1 MSKKIKLLFLSLLVL
16 GACLGSLK
24 LSAEPDF
31 DRGIYLTYNTVAFLP
46 KKLEALIALS
56 EKNNINTF
64 VIDYTRDTNAF
75 ETNIQKVNSSKVR
88 WIARI
93 VIFQDGAT
101 WDWVNKGDYRDRVAL
116 MKKAVAL
123 GAKGI
128 QLDYIRFQDAGGPST
143 KKSQKIY
150 EIVKYYREET
160 AKLGVS
166 LQMDVFGATAYNK
179 VHNIIGQDLGLLQS
193 ELDTV
198 CPMLYPSHFY
208 KEPNRMSNPYETYKE
223 GIIRMKSY
231 LDGRVRIVPY
241 IQGFDMKLA
250 ISGKNLKEYMRDQM
264 KACHENGAHG
274 WYVWNANND
283 YRDLF
288 ELLESDRDL

>member
-1 MSKKIKLLFLSLLVL
+1 MPKKINFLFLAFFMLCSVI
-16 GACLGSLK
+16 GAPSVF
-24 LSAEPDF
+24 ADPDF
-31 DRGIYLTYNTVAFLP
+31 DRGIYLTYNTVAFVP
-46 KKLEALIALS
+46 KKLDALINLS
-56 EKNNINTF
+56 EKYNLNTF
-64 VIDYTRDTNAF
+64 VIDYTRDSYAF
-75 ETNIQKVNSSKVR
+75 ETNIQKVNNSKIR
-88 WIARI
+88 WVARI

-101 WDWVNKGDYRDRVAL
+101 WDWVKKGDYKDRVNL

-128 QLDYIRFQDAGGPST
+128 QLDYIRFQDAGGPSSA
-143 KKSQKIY
+143 KSKQIY

-179 VHNIIGQDLGLLQS
+179 VHNVIGQDLGLLQT
-193 ELDTV
+193 ELDAV

-208 KEPNRMSNPYETYKE
+208 KEPNRMANPYETYKE
-223 GIIRMKSY
+223 GIIRMKAY
-231 LDGRVRIVPY
+231 LDGRVKIIPY
-241 IQGFDMKLA
+241 IQGFNMKLA

-264 KACHENGAHG
+264 KACKENGANG
-274 WYVWNANND
+274 WYIWNANND

-288 ELLESDRDL
+288 ELLEIEHDL

>member
-1 MSKKIKLLFLSLLVL
+1 MPIKIKKFLICFFVFAAALCSQ
-16 GACLGSLK
+16 S
-24 LSAEPDF
+24 SYSEPDY
-31 DRGIYLTYNTVAFLP
+31 DRGIYLTYNTVAFVP

-56 EKNNINTF
+56 EKYNLSTL
-64 VIDYTRDTNAF
+64 VIDYERDSYAF
-75 ETNIQKVNSSKVR
+75 EKNIQKVNESKLR

-101 WDWVNKGDYRDRVAL
+101 WDWIKKGDYKDRVQL

-143 KKSQKIY
+143 AKSKQIY

-160 AKLGVS
+160 NKLGVS
-166 LQMDVFGATAYNK
+166 LQMDIFGATAYNK
-179 VHNIIGQDLGLLQS
+179 VHNIIGQDMGLLQS

-223 GIIRMKSY
+223 GIIRMKAY
-231 LDGRVRIVPY
+231 LDGRVKIIPY

-250 ISGKNLKEYMRDQM
+250 ISGKNLKEYMKDQM
-264 KACHENGAHG
+264 KACRENGAHG
-274 WYVWNANND
+274 WYIWNANND
-283 YRDLF
+283 YRALF
-288 ELLESDRDL
+288 ELLETDSNL